1 MPLELKD
8 HTDPGGW
15 QTAYNDEQAGKAGV
29 QEEEETG
36 EKKKKKEKL
45 QDTKA
50 REPERLPGFLTTS
63 QFLTLGLI
71 LNFMSLF

>member
-1 MPLELKD
+1 M
-8 HTDPGGW
+8 
-15 QTAYNDEQAGKAGV
+15 

-36 EKKKKKEKL
+36 KKKEKL

-63 QFLTLGLI
+63 QFLTLALI
-71 LNFMSLF
+71 LNFMSLLLIKLA